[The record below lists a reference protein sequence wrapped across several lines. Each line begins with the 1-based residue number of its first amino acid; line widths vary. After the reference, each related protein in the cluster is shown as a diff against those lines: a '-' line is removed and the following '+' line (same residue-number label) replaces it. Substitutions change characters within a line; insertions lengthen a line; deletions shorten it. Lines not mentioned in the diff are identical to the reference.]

1 MTTAQVVETPV
12 TVNNNSPIQDYV
24 DPDDHTQPTYKMTLG
39 FKPFTKKQRIVH
51 RQSLVAC
58 ENIRFSSL
66 FATGDVSHETSPAA
80 KSVASRAGVFRGARF
95 SSLSVGGDEK
105 RALLKTPAWEATKRE
120 EKRMFSLARPRELS
134 SATQPFSVSSRN
146 APPHKVGRSIA

>member
-1 MTTAQVVETPV
+1 MIMTTAQVVETPV

-24 DPDDHTQPTYKMTLG
+24 DPDDQTQPTYKMTSG
-39 FKPFTKKQRIVH
+39 FKPLTKKQRIVH

-66 FATGDVSHETSPAA
+66 FAAGDVPREASPAA
-80 KSVASRAGVFRGARF
+80 KSVVSHAGVFRGARF

-105 RALLKTPAWEATKRE
+105 RALLKTPALEATKSE
-120 EKRMFSLARPRELS
+120 EKRMFSQARPREL
-134 SATQPFSVSSRN
+134 P
-146 APPHKVGRSIA
+146 I